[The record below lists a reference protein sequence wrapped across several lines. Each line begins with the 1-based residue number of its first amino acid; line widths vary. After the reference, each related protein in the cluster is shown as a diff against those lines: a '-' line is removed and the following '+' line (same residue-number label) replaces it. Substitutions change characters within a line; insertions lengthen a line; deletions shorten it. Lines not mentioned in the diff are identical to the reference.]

1 MTVTLLDVD
10 DLVTGYGE
18 SEIVHGVSFAVDAE
32 DIVCVVGPN
41 GAGKSTVVKCVAGL
55 IDPWEGRVTFQDEDV
70 SDLGPD
76 EKLTRGI
83 AYVPQGRSVFP
94 DMTVLEN
101 LKMGAYT
108 SFDRDYIDRKLDD
121 VYDLFGELEDREGVK
136 AKSLSGGQQQMVEL
150 GRALMMEP
158 DLLLVDEPSLG
169 LAPRLV
175 TDVLDNL
182 ERLRDGGVSVVIV
195 EQNVEGALELADRGL
210 VLADGRIVYSGPTDD
225 LRDDEDLGQLYLG
238 G

>member
-1 MTVTLLDVD
+1 MSPLLELNDV
-10 DLVTGYGE
+10 VTGYGE
-18 SEIVHGVSFAVDAE
+18 SEIVHGVSLAIESE
-32 DIVCVVGPN
+32 DIVCIVGPN
-41 GAGKSTVVKCVAGL
+41 GAGKSTVLKCIAGL
-55 IDPWEGRVTFQDEDV
+55 IHPWEGQVIYREQDV
-70 SDLGPD
+70 SALEPD
-76 EKLTRGI
+76 EKLKRGI

-108 SFDRDYIDRKLDD
+108 NFEQAYIEDKLDD
-121 VYDLFGELEDREGVK
+121 VFSLFGELEKLKGTK

-158 DLLLVDEPSLG
+158 QLMLVDEPSLG

-175 TDVLDNL
+175 DSVLENL
-182 ERLRDGGVSVVIV
+182 SRLRRNGLSVVIV
-195 EQNVEGALELADRGL
+195 EQNVKGALDLADRGY
-210 VLADGRIVYSGPTDD
+210 VLADGRVVFDGDTDEI
-225 LRDDEDLGQLYLG
+225 RSDEDIGRLYLG

>member
-1 MTVTLLDVD
+1 MAILSVD
-10 DLVTGYGE
+10 DVVTGYGE
-18 SEIVHGVSFAVDAE
+18 SEIVHGVSLEVE
-32 DIVCVVGPN
+32 PEEIVCVIGPN
-41 GAGKSTVVKCVAGL
+41 GAGKSTVLKCIAGL
-55 IDPWEGRVTFQDEDV
+55 IAPWEGRVHFRDEDV
-70 SDLGPD
+70 SGLEPD
-76 EKLTRGI
+76 EKLKRGI

-108 SFDRDYIDRKLDD
+108 NFDHDYIDAKLSD
-121 VYDLFGELEDREGVK
+121 VFALFGELEDLQGTK

-158 DLLLVDEPSLG
+158 ELLLVDEPSLG

-175 TDVLDNL
+175 SDVLDNL
-182 ERLRDGGVSVVIV
+182 ARLREGGLSVVIV
-195 EQNVEGALELADRGL
+195 EQNVKGALEVADRGI
-210 VLADGRIVYSGPTDD
+210 VLADGRIVFSGAA
-225 LRDDEDLGQLYLG
+225 DEIRSDEEIGRLYLG